1 MGNNRNLEFE
11 IAAAAISSV
20 DTCNR
25 SSDLRRKE
33 LWELARKIQEEGY
46 QNWSSSQKYQAMY
59 PSTAGAAG
67 LLPRRPAAPRVE
79 PVARDLLARP
89 AQPRAPRRRA
99 ALVDRRRVRA
109 RRARDARL
117 RVPGRPLPGARG
129 RRLRGLAR
137 RRDRINKR
145 GRHDEFRRAAGRA
158 LRRY

>member
-25 SSDLRRKE
+25 STDLRRKE

-67 LLPRRPAAPRVE
+67 LLSL
-79 PVARDLLARP
+79 VAS
-89 AQPRAPRRRA
+89 A
-99 ALVDRRRVRA
+99 ALATQSPQLSAALAKTPEFFSSAANSLTKLSDGKITSISGGVRA
-109 RRARDARL
+109 QESLKDAQQRE
-117 RVPGRPLPGARG
+117 
-129 RRLRGLAR
+129 
-137 RRDRINKR
+137 K
-145 GRHDEFRRAAGRA
+145 ESYESSAANISNAAMQA
-158 LRRY
+158 LKTLSQ